1 MNKMQYKENVIMD
14 NQKILKGLVM
24 SMLFT
29 TACGGTMSLAANA
42 VSSSGDLIASSIT
55 GSQTFNTVTVT
66 SNQEAKVQQGNK
78 SYEVTNSNSD
88 GWNLVSGA
96 KGNIG
101 TDDSRVS
108 YIAGNVINIQNK
120 ANDVMTIHRL
130 RGGENEISG
139 SRGERFNSLMN
150 NVINIGTATEAGG
163 TLKADEIAG
172 GFSGQVDEPKALPYD
187 NVINFN
193 NMSVENSANV
203 QRVEIYGG
211 KVGDD
216 NYSPSLMNTIGNVIN
231 IQNKA
236 VLKNADVYG
245 GYTSV
250 TTYGGHVKYAEVNLS
265 GQADLINT
273 NLYGANVKQHGNN
286 ISSTLNIGYTE
297 NYSLNPKGTFPD
309 GNILDAD
316 DWPDRDPKRWPN
328 YKGTYLKLTSESKA
342 WSYSEDTS
350 IQNVDEFTDVKVWT
364 MVDEN
369 TPAIQIKKTGNFIYH
384 TSDGYSEKG
393 TVIDVTALT
402 NGENNSKIFFTDLK
416 PDDQRTIIKANK
428 GIYEENGA
436 KAKLESKPLNYNYK
450 LPQGENS
457 LTGIYHGD
465 AAISGNDVIWKTGDI
480 TASDLDVSHMTLD
493 ASGQQTSPLT
503 LEKYGYIFNEN
514 TKLSTHG
521 IRVTNEGSVLIAPSD
536 SWTLVDGSQAASL
549 SGLDNLT
556 RKEIPVFYDMNQGAV
571 TVTGLGQTTVSANQ
585 KNLNYHIAHTNSL
598 TYHTLDWGNTQPVVS
613 LDSSK
618 NYDLKDTQIDWS
630 SLQHR
635 GLANLR
641 GGMNERILL
650 DANGKDSGLTDQ
662 NLTGTPQ
669 HLVSGTT
676 LEGTGQA
683 AVKDGNVVYTA
694 DMHAQPQ
701 THSVLMGGEA
711 GLAALL
717 ESNDLV
723 LDTMKNLD
731 KSKDYANTFATI
743 GGGENRYETGSHITT
758 NIWRSQTGFAIKN
771 KNKAGAQTEYGIFY
785 DYGNGNYRT
794 FFNNRGDGKI
804 NYKGGGFFGK
814 RLEPKGGYEEA
825 SFRLGRASNDARN
838 LLYDEDGRG
847 YSYRTNSMYNAFHI
861 GFGQISPQSD
871 GGTLDTYFRFFH
883 THLNGDTFDAGG
895 HYDIDSLNSDIIR
908 IGSRWQKQDKN
919 WEYYAGLA
927 YEYEFGGQAHGRADG
942 ADIEGASI
950 RGGSVRFEYG
960 ANVDLDNWRIAMNA
974 SDYAGKRKGFNGNIS
989 VSYKL

>member
-1 MNKMQYKENVIMD
+1 MVNR
-14 NQKILKGLVM
+14 KILKVLVM

-42 VSSSGDLIASSIT
+42 VSSNGDLIASSIT

-66 SNQEAKVQQGNK
+66 SNTDATVRQGDK
-78 SYEVTNSNSD
+78 SYTVTNSNQN
-88 GWNLVSGA
+88 GWNSIIGA
-96 KGNIG
+96 ECNGSN
-101 TDDSRVS
+101 DYQAS
-108 YIAGNVINIQNK
+108 YVAGNEVDIQASK
-120 ANDVMTIHRL
+120 DETIAVRRL
-130 RGGENEISG
+130 VGGDNGTSPG
-139 SRGERFNSLMN
+139 GAGGGHFNSLMN
-150 NVINIGTATEAGG
+150 NVINIGTSTEGG
-163 TLKADEIAG
+163 TLKADEIIG
-172 GFSGQVDEPKALPYD
+172 GLSGEIYYPKILPYD

-193 NMSVENSANV
+193 NMTVEGLDDT
-203 QRVEIYGG
+203 QRVKIYGG
-211 KVGDD
+211 KIGTDTAIA
-216 NYSPSLMNTIGNVIN
+216 NWQNTPSNVIN
-231 IQNKA
+231 IQNQA
-236 VLKNADVYG
+236 VLKNADIYG
-245 GYTSV
+245 GFTHV
-250 TTYGGHVKYAEVNLS
+250 DQWGGHVKDAEINLS

-273 NLYGANVKQHGNN
+273 NLYGADIREHGNN
-286 ISSTLNIGYTE
+286 TSSTLNIGYAE
-297 NYSLNPKGTFPD
+297 NYSLNPNGRFPNGNTLNADYWPGSKGTC
-309 GNILDAD
+309 
-316 DWPDRDPKRWPN
+316 
-328 YKGTYLKLTSESKA
+328 LTLTPRSEA
-342 WSYSEDTS
+342 WSYSKNTS
-350 IQNVDEFTDVKVWT
+350 IQNVGEFTNVKVWT

-369 TPAIQIKKTGNFIYH
+369 TPAIQINGTGNFIYH

-402 NGENNSKIFFTDLK
+402 NGEGKSIFFTDLK
-416 PDDQRTIIKANK
+416 PDDQRTIIKANN
-428 GIYEENGA
+428 GIYEKNDV
-436 KAKLESKPLNYNYK
+436 KAELKSQPLNYDYK
-450 LPQGENS
+450 LTQGDNS
-457 LTGIYHGD
+457 LRGTYHGD
-465 AAISGNDVIWKTGDI
+465 AAISRNDVIWKTGDI

-514 TKLSTHG
+514 TKLSTDD
-521 IRVTNEGSVLIAPSD
+521 IRVTNEGSALIAPSD

-556 RKEIPVFYDMNQGAV
+556 RKEIPVSYDMKQGAV
-571 TVTGLGQTTVSANQ
+571 TVTGLGQTTASADQ
-585 KNLNYHIAHTNSL
+585 KKLNYNIAHTKSL

-927 YEYEFGGQAHGRADG
+927 YEYEFGGQAHGLADG

-960 ANVDLDNWRIAMNA
+960 ANVDLDKWRIAMNA

>member
-1 MNKMQYKENVIMD
+1 M
-14 NQKILKGLVM
+14 
-24 SMLFT
+24 
-29 TACGGTMSLAANA
+29 
-42 VSSSGDLIASSIT
+42 SSIL
-55 GSQTFNTVTVT
+55 
-66 SNQEAKVQQGNK
+66 VQLLK
-78 SYEVTNSNSD
+78 
-88 GWNLVSGA
+88 
-96 KGNIG
+96 
-101 TDDSRVS
+101 R
-108 YIAGNVINIQNK
+108 
-120 ANDVMTIHRL
+120 
-130 RGGENEISG
+130 
-139 SRGERFNSLMN
+139 
-150 NVINIGTATEAGG
+150 GG
-163 TLKADEIAG
+163 TLKADEIVG
-172 GFSGQVDEPKALPYD
+172 GFSGQTDQPKALPYD

-193 NMSVENSANV
+193 DMSVENSDNV
-203 QRVEIYGG
+203 QRVKIYGG

-216 NYSPSLMNTIGNVIN
+216 NYSPSLQNTIGNVIN

-250 TTYGGHVKYAEVNLS
+250 TTWGGHVKNAEINLS

-273 NLYGANVKQHGNN
+273 NLYGAAIREHGINM
-286 ISSTLNIGYTE
+286 SSTLNIGYAE
-297 NYSLNPKGTFPD
+297 NYSLNPKGRFPD
-309 GNILDAD
+309 GNTLDAD
-316 DWPDRDPKRWPN
+316 RWPDS
-328 YKGTYLKLTSESKA
+328 KGTCLTLTPRSEA
-342 WSYSEDTS
+342 WSYSKNTS
-350 IQNVDEFTDVKVWT
+350 IQNVGEFTNVKVWT
-364 MVDEN
+364 MVDED
-369 TPAIQIKKTGNFIYH
+369 TPAIQINGTGNFIYH
-384 TSDGYSEKG
+384 YNSSIEKG

-402 NGENNSKIFFTDLK
+402 NGEDNSKIFFTDLK

-428 GIYEENGA
+428 GIYEKNGV
-436 KAKLESKPLNYNYK
+436 KAELKSQSLDYDYK
-450 LPQGENS
+450 LTQGENS
-457 LTGIYHGD
+457 LTGTYHGD

-480 TASDLDVSHMTLD
+480 TASVLDVSHTTLD
-493 ASGQQTSPLT
+493 ASGQRMNPLT

-514 TKLSTHG
+514 TKLSTDG
-521 IRVTNEGSVLIAPSD
+521 IRVTNEGSALIAPSD
-536 SWTLVDGSQAASL
+536 SWTLVDGSQSASV
-549 SGLDNLT
+549 SGMDNLT
-556 RKEIPVFYDMNQGAV
+556 RKEIPVSYDMNQGAV
-571 TVTGLGQTTVSANQ
+571 TVTGLGQTTVSADQ
-585 KNLNYHIAHTNSL
+585 KKLNYNIAHTNRL

-618 NYDLKDTQIDWS
+618 NYDLRDTRIDWS

-650 DANGKDSGLTDQ
+650 DANGADPGLTDQ

-701 THSVLMGGEA
+701 THSVLMGEEA

-814 RLEPKGGYEEA
+814 RLEPQGGYEEV

-838 LLYDEDGRG
+838 LLHDEDGKG

-927 YEYEFGGQAHGRADG
+927 YEYEFGGQAHGLADG

>member
-1 MNKMQYKENVIMD
+1 MVNR
-14 NQKILKGLVM
+14 KILKVLVM

-42 VSSSGDLIASSIT
+42 VSSNGDLIASSIT
-55 GSQTFNTVTVT
+55 GSQIFNTVTVT
-66 SNQEAKVQQGNK
+66 SNTDATVRQGDK
-78 SYEVTNSNSD
+78 SYTVTNSNQKR
-88 GWNLVSGA
+88 WNSIIGA
-96 KGNIG
+96 ECNGGN
-101 TDDSRVS
+101 DRHAS
-108 YIAGNVINIQNK
+108 YVAGNEVDIQASKDETITVRRLVGGNNGTSPGG
-120 ANDVMTIHRL
+120 AN
-130 RGGENEISG
+130 GGH
-139 SRGERFNSLMN
+139 FNSLMN
-150 NVINIGTATEAGG
+150 NVINIGTSTEVGG
-163 TLKADEIAG
+163 TLKADEIIG
-172 GFSGQVDEPKALPYD
+172 GLSGQIYYPKILPYD

-193 NMSVENSANV
+193 NMTVESLDDTHPV
-203 QRVEIYGG
+203 KIYGG
-211 KVGDD
+211 KIGTDTARA
-216 NYSPSLMNTIGNVIN
+216 NWQNTIGNVIN
-231 IQNKA
+231 IQNQA
-236 VLKNADVYG
+236 VLKNADIYG
-245 GYTSV
+245 GFTHV
-250 TTYGGHVKYAEVNLS
+250 DQWGGHVRYAEINLS
-265 GQADLINT
+265 GQADLINKT
-273 NLYGANVKQHGNN
+273 NLYGADILEHGNN
-286 ISSTLNIGYTE
+286 ISSTLNIGYAE
-297 NYSLNPKGTFPD
+297 DYSLDPKGGFPGGNTLNADGWPEEEGPDPKGTC
-309 GNILDAD
+309 
-316 DWPDRDPKRWPN
+316 
-328 YKGTYLKLTSESKA
+328 LTLTPRSEA
-342 WSYSEDTS
+342 WSYSKNTF
-350 IQNVDEFTDVKVWT
+350 IQNVGEFTNVKVWT

-369 TPAIQIKKTGNFIYH
+369 TPAIQIKGTGNFIYH
-384 TSDGYSEKG
+384 HPDDPNGSTEKG

-402 NGENNSKIFFTDLK
+402 NGEGKSIFFTDLK
-416 PDDQRTIIKANK
+416 PDDYRTIIEASE
-428 GIYEENGA
+428 GIYIDEKTGA
-436 KAKLESKPLNYNYK
+436 KAELKSKPLDYVYK
-450 LPQGENS
+450 LSKGKNS
-457 LTGIYHGD
+457 LTGTYHGD
-465 AAISGNDVIWKTGDI
+465 AAINDNDVIWKTGDI
-480 TASDLDVSHMTLD
+480 TASALDVSHTTLD
-493 ASGQQTSPLT
+493 ASGQQTGPLT
-503 LEKYGYIFNEN
+503 LEKYGYIFDEN
-514 TKLSTHG
+514 TKLSTNG
-521 IRVTNEGSVLIAPSD
+521 IRVTNEGNALIAPSD

-556 RKEIPVFYDMNQGAV
+556 RENIPVSYDMNQGAV

-618 NYDLKDTQIDWS
+618 NYDLRDTRIDWS

-650 DANGKDSGLTDQ
+650 DANGADSGLTDQ

-927 YEYEFGGQAHGRADG
+927 YEYEFGGQAHGLADG

-960 ANVDLDNWRIAMNA
+960 ANVDLDKWRIAMNA

>member
-1 MNKMQYKENVIMD
+1 MVNR
-14 NQKILKGLVM
+14 KILKVLVM

-42 VSSSGDLIASSIT
+42 VPSSGDLIASSIT

-66 SNQEAKVQQGNK
+66 SNTDATVQQGDK
-78 SYEVTNSNSD
+78 SYTVTNSNQN
-88 GWNLVSGA
+88 GWNSIIGA
-96 KGNIG
+96 ECNGGNDG
-101 TDDSRVS
+101 QVS
-108 YIAGNVINIQNK
+108 YVAGNEVDIQASKDKTITVRRLVGGDNGTSPGG
-120 ANDVMTIHRL
+120 AN
-130 RGGENEISG
+130 GGH
-139 SRGERFNSLMN
+139 FNSLMN
-150 NVINIGTATEAGG
+150 NVINIGTSTEVGG
-163 TLKADEIAG
+163 TLKADEIIG
-172 GFSGQVDEPKALPYD
+172 GLSEQIYYPKILPYD

-193 NMSVENSANV
+193 NMTVEGLDDT
-203 QRVEIYGG
+203 QRVKIYGG
-211 KVGDD
+211 KIGTDTD
-216 NYSPSLMNTIGNVIN
+216 IANWQNTIGNVIN
-231 IQNKA
+231 IQNQA
-236 VLKNADVYG
+236 VLKNADIYG
-245 GYTSV
+245 GFTHV
-250 TTYGGHVKYAEVNLS
+250 DQWGGHVKYAEINLS

-273 NLYGANVKQHGNN
+273 NLSGAAIRKNGDNKL
-286 ISSTLNIGYTE
+286 STLNIGYTE
-297 NYSLNPKGTFPD
+297 NYRLDPNGKFPGGYTLNADGWPEDMGPDPKGTCL
-309 GNILDAD
+309 ILT
-316 DWPDRDPKRWPN
+316 PQ
-328 YKGTYLKLTSESKA
+328 SKA
-342 WSYSEDTS
+342 WSYSKNTS
-350 IQNVDEFTDVKVWT
+350 IQNVGEFTNVKVWT
-364 MVDEN
+364 MVDED
-369 TPAIQIKKTGNFIYH
+369 TPAIQINGTGNFIYH
-384 TSDGYSEKG
+384 TSNGYSEKG

-402 NGENNSKIFFTDLK
+402 NRENNSKIFFTDLK

-428 GIYEENGA
+428 GIYEKNGA
-436 KAKLESKPLNYNYK
+436 KAELKSQSLDYDYN
-450 LPQGENS
+450 LTQGKNS
-457 LTGIYHGD
+457 LTGTYHGD

-480 TASDLDVSHMTLD
+480 TALALDVSHTTLD

-503 LEKYGYIFNEN
+503 LEKYGYIFNKK
-514 TKLSTHG
+514 TKLSTDG
-521 IRVTNEGSVLIAPSD
+521 IRVTNEGSALIAPSD
-536 SWTLVDGSQAASL
+536 SLTLVDGSRAASL

-556 RKEIPVFYDMNQGAV
+556 HKEIPVSYDMNQRAV
-571 TVTGLGQTTVSANQ
+571 TVTGLGQTTVSADQ
-585 KNLNYHIAHTNSL
+585 KKLNYNIAHTNSL
-598 TYHTLDWGNTQPVVS
+598 IYHTLDWGNTQPVVS

-618 NYDLKDTQIDWS
+618 NYDLKDTRIDWS

-650 DANGKDSGLTDQ
+650 DANGKDSGLTEQ
-662 NLTGTPQ
+662 HLTGTPQ

-927 YEYEFGGQAHGRADG
+927 YEYEFGGQAHGLADG

-960 ANVDLDNWRIAMNA
+960 ANVDLDKWRIAMNA

>member
-1 MNKMQYKENVIMD
+1 MVNR
-14 NQKILKGLVM
+14 KILKVLVM

-42 VSSSGDLIASSIT
+42 VPSSGDLIASSIT

-66 SNQEAKVQQGNK
+66 SNTDATVRQGDN
-78 SYEVTNSNSD
+78 SYTVTNSNQNGWKSIIGAECNGGND
-88 GWNLVSGA
+88 GQ
-96 KGNIG
+96 
-101 TDDSRVS
+101 VS
-108 YIAGNVINIQNK
+108 YVAGNEVDIQASK
-120 ANDVMTIHRL
+120 DETITVRRL
-130 RGGENEISG
+130 VGGDNGTSPG
-139 SRGERFNSLMN
+139 GAGGGHFNSLMN
-150 NVINIGTATEAGG
+150 NVINIGTSTEGG
-163 TLKADEIAG
+163 TLKADEIIG
-172 GFSGQVDEPKALPYD
+172 GLSGEIYYPKILPYD

-193 NMSVENSANV
+193 NMTVEGLDDT
-203 QRVEIYGG
+203 QRVKIYGG
-211 KVGDD
+211 KIGTDTD
-216 NYSPSLMNTIGNVIN
+216 TANWQNTPSNVIN
-231 IQNKA
+231 IQNQA
-236 VLKNADVYG
+236 VLKNADIYG
-245 GYTSV
+245 GFTHV
-250 TTYGGHVKYAEVNLS
+250 DQWGGHVKDAEINLS

-273 NLYGANVKQHGNN
+273 NLDGADIREHGNN
-286 ISSTLNIGYTE
+286 TSSTLNIGYAE
-297 NYSLNPKGTFPD
+297 NYSLNPNGRFPD
-309 GNILDAD
+309 GNTLNAD
-316 DWPDRDPKRWPN
+316 IWPDS
-328 YKGTYLKLTSESKA
+328 KGTCLTLTPRSEA
-342 WSYSEDTS
+342 WSYSKNTS
-350 IQNVDEFTDVKVWT
+350 IQNVGEFTNVKVWT
-364 MVDEN
+364 MVDED
-369 TPAIQIKKTGNFIYH
+369 TPAIQINGTGNFIYH

-402 NGENNSKIFFTDLK
+402 NGEGKSIFFTDLK
-416 PDDQRTIIKANK
+416 PDAQRTIIEATK
-428 GIYEENGA
+428 GIYEKNDV
-436 KAKLESKPLNYNYK
+436 KAELKSKRLDYAYELTK
-450 LPQGENS
+450 GENS
-457 LTGIYHGD
+457 LTGTYHGD
-465 AAISGNDVIWKTGDI
+465 AAISRNNVIWKTGDI

-514 TKLSTHG
+514 TKLSTDD
-521 IRVTNEGSVLIAPSD
+521 IRVTNEGRALIAPSD

-556 RKEIPVFYDMNQGAV
+556 RKEIPVSYYMKQGAV

-598 TYHTLDWGNTQPVVS
+598 TYHTLDWGNMQPVVS

-618 NYDLKDTQIDWS
+618 NYDLRDTRIDWS

-650 DANGKDSGLTDQ
+650 DANGADSGLTDQ

-927 YEYEFGGQAHGRADG
+927 YEYEFGGQAHGLADG

-960 ANVDLDNWRIAMNA
+960 ANVDLDKWRIAMNA